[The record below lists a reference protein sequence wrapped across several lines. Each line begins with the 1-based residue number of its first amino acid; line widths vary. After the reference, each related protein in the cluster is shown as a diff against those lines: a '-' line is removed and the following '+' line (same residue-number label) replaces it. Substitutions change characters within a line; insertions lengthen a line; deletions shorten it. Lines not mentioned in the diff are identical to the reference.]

1 MLKEEGAVSIIRKL
15 KQNKDHFSGAM
26 FRRMLVPSLLSSV
39 GLAFSDMMDA
49 IVVGRSMGDVGLA
62 AIGMILPYYMIIN
75 VCMHGFGVGGSVHYA
90 HLLSEGREKE
100 AVSSFQKVMQSA
112 VILSVLIGGT
122 VFLFPSYFLRLL
134 GISTGNSE
142 VYRAALE
149 YIRVISLG
157 TPLFFL
163 SYILNY
169 YLLNDDNAN
178 IASLGFFVGNAADII
193 LNIVFVMILKQGT
206 KGAALATI
214 IGLVISLLCYLPG
227 LCAKDHRLKI
237 GRRLHQIRFQE
248 MFHIFRTGFST
259 SVQYLYQMIFLLI
272 SNHIL
277 LLHMGKE
284 GVAVFDMLQNA
295 SYLILYLYS
304 GAARAMQPL
313 TSTFYGEKNTMAAKK
328 VRKLALI
335 SGTAAGLAVIVL
347 LVSFP
352 EMFCRIFGL
361 EGTLVLQI
369 GSYALRIYCMS
380 AGFAGI
386 SIILESYYQSVSEE
400 ISAFVIAVLR
410 GALILLPLSL
420 ILGIL
425 DPGLFWY
432 IFPVTEVISLLIFFL
447 WRHFFYQ
454 KNNAPDPGRICSFTI
469 RSRTDDIGELVKEI
483 GAFCEKHSADSRQKY
498 FLIMSVEEISSAII
512 QGGFAK
518 IKDGLIQITLLSLED
533 GEFELHI
540 RDNAASFNPF
550 SLEMRKAS
558 RLDDVDMD
566 AMGMHV
572 IKKQAHYYF
581 YRKYQGFNSLIVRI

>member
-1 MLKEEGAVSIIRKL
+1 M
-15 KQNKDHFSGAM
+15 KQNKDHFTGAM
-26 FRRMLVPSLLSSV
+26 FWRMLVPSLLSSL

-62 AIGMILPYYMIIN
+62 AIGMILPYYMVIN

-100 AVSSFQKVMQSA
+100 AVSGFQKVMQSA
-112 VILSVLIGGT
+112 VILSVLIGGA
-122 VFLFPSYFLRLL
+122 VFLFPSYFLCLL
-134 GISTGNSE
+134 GISAGHSE
-142 VYRAALE
+142 LYRAALE

-163 SYILNY
+163 NYILNY
-169 YLLNDDNAN
+169 YLLNDDNAK

-193 LNIVFVMILKQGT
+193 LNIVFVMLLKQGT

-214 IGLVISLLCYLPG
+214 IGLVISLLCYLPR
-227 LCAKDHRLKI
+227 LSAKDHRLKL
-237 GRRLHQIRFQE
+237 GRKLQKIRFHE

-259 SVQYLYQMIFLLI
+259 SVQYLYQMLFLLI
-272 SNHIL
+272 ANHIL
-277 LLHMGKE
+277 MLHMGKE

-295 SYLILYLYS
+295 SYLILYLYN
-304 GAARAMQPL
+304 GAAKALQPL

-352 EMFCRIFGL
+352 KIFCRIFGL
-361 EGTLVLQI
+361 EGTPVLQI
-369 GSYALRIYCMS
+369 GSHALRIYCMS

-400 ISAFVIAVLR
+400 ICAFVIAILR

-420 ILGIL
+420 LFGIL
-425 DPGLFWY
+425 APGLFWY
-432 IFPVTEVISLLIFFL
+432 IFPVTEAVSLLIFFL
-447 WRHFFYQ
+447 WYHFFYQ
-454 KNNAPDPGRICSFTI
+454 TNNAQDPKRICSFTI
-469 RSRTDDIGELVKEI
+469 HSSTDDIGELVKEI
-483 GAFCEKHSADSRQKY
+483 EAFCEKYSADQRQKY
-498 FLIMSVEEISSAII
+498 FLIMAVEEISSAII

-518 IKDGLIQITLLSLED
+518 IKDGLIQITLLSLEN
-533 GEFELHI
+533 GELELHI

-550 SLEMRKAS
+550 SLEMKKAL
-558 RLDDVDMD
+558 RPEDVDVD
-566 AMGMHV
+566 AVGMHV
-572 IKKQAHYYF
+572 IKKQAHYYY